1 MRLHYVCP
9 PTWLRIAVAGVVTV
23 PVALDLFIFRGA
35 PLAFRL
41 RATQVTAVPLALM
54 AGTAAALVWAA
65 EGFKRGTGLRLTV
78 RGMMVAVLLLGA
90 GLGTVFW
97 WIRYNFATTYA
108 PAYREGPF
116 RRVAVGMTP
125 TDVMSLLGAPLRK
138 DSNSPRWSPLENWI
152 YSEPPPPGTLGDNYW
167 RRWVMFQGGH
177 VVAIVDDYYE
187 D

>member
-1 MRLHYVCP
+1 MRLSRVCP
-9 PTWLRIAVAGVVTV
+9 PSWLLIVVAGLVAV
-23 PVALDLFIFRGA
+23 PIVLDIFIFRDA

-41 RATQVTAVPLALM
+41 RATQVTALPLALM
-54 AGTAAALVWAA
+54 AGTAAALLRAA
-65 EGFKRGTGLRLTV
+65 RGLKRGADLRFTL
-78 RGMMVAVLLLGA
+78 RGMMVAVLLLGV

-97 WIRYNFATTYA
+97 WVRYNFATTYA
-108 PAYREGPF
+108 PAYSEGRF

-125 TDVMSLLGAPLRK
+125 TDVMSLLGAPLQK

-167 RRWVMFQGGH
+167 RRWVMFQGGR